1 MNKNAS
7 FNNLRPNTI
16 IRFQINIFNA
26 LHRMMSN
33 CYDYN
38 LGNYDNNSFSNYRIE
53 LKIEL
58 ILSFNMILISK
69 HKGIGRDS
77 IWINEYTQL

>member
-1 MNKNAS
+1 
-7 FNNLRPNTI
+7 
-16 IRFQINIFNA
+16 
-26 LHRMMSN
+26 MMPN

-58 ILSFNMILISK
+58 ILSFNMIFISMQEALERISFESMNKDLIEF
-69 HKGIGRDS
+69 I
-77 IWINEYTQL
+77 T